1 MPANRT
7 DAFVLA
13 TLGVLFA
20 VLVTATQAHRL
31 ARFDVR
37 SFDLAIFAQG
47 LWNAAHL
54 HATSSIQETSFFAV
68 HFSPVLF
75 ALAPLARLANDST
88 PLLLVFVQG
97 LALGAQAPLAYLLAL
112 RAGRAPAFWL
122 GAVTLAQ
129 PATLALALD
138 GFHDV
143 TLGVPLGLLLCLAIE
158 RERHV
163 LAAAVALALLADEV
177 YPLVLPGAA
186 LWLLSAGRKREA
198 ARVLAVGV
206 VAFLLVNELLLGW
219 LRGGALHVESLYGHW
234 KSPAL
239 LAHFVPRAAFETFV
253 LVLWLLG
260 PLGYLP
266 LLDGSRLAPCALVL
280 AASFASARPAQR
292 SIDEHYHAPLLPFVV
307 AAAAAGLARLEALW
321 PRRGARLGVALLV
334 AGTLTATLVRRDE
347 VAGAA
352 RDLRSR
358 AADPRLALVEQVPPD
373 GRVLASVDFLAALSA
388 REHLYGLPGALR
400 GTKDWSSVPYE
411 LPDLDAVLVDT
422 NDTASFAPGL
432 DLARDERWESIVL
445 DRGLG
450 VRGIVGSTV
459 LLAKV
464 GEPLVAA
471 IASTSVGEALTEAPD
486 APRLVAIERDAIVW
500 APPPSGRLNPRWLET
515 SDGTV
520 RPVLWRLYRARPWPP
535 GCLLRE
541 RASLPPGP
549 VRLLIH

>member
-1 MPANRT
+1 MSGTSQKVGEAARMPANRT

-358 AADPRLALVEQVPPD
+358 AADPRLALV
-373 GRVLASVDFLAALSA
+373 DFLAALSA

-459 LLAKV
+459 LL
-464 GEPLVAA
+464 
-471 IASTSVGEALTEAPD
+471 
-486 APRLVAIERDAIVW
+486 
-500 APPPSGRLNPRWLET
+500 
-515 SDGTV
+515 
-520 RPVLWRLYRARPWPP
+520 
-535 GCLLRE
+535 
-541 RASLPPGP
+541 
-549 VRLLIH
+549 